1 MCVSYVLCVCAHNS
15 VHIYHVMHLSLIQFF
30 LVMMHRARKTSM
42 FMAAVA
48 SMIASSE
55 YDKQ

>member
-1 MCVSYVLCVCAHNS
+1 MSYVLCVCTHNS
-15 VHIYHVMHLSLIQFF
+15 VHIYHVMHPSLIQFF

-42 FMAAVA
+42 FIAAVA